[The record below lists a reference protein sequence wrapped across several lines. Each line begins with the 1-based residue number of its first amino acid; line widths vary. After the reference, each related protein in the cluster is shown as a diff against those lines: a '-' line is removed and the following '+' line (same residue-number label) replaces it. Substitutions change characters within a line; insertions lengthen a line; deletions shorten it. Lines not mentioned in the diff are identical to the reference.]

1 MMNLN
6 LQNAAQRH
14 FVFVECYVV
23 QEAAYSGFSLACLKI
38 RSKNEEA
45 INSTKR
51 EWVRS
56 FSPDSTQN
64 ETDLL
69 AKCFL
74 FPTLS
79 TSILFTCFWTD
90 LVLVLATTG
99 NTSAVAGY
107 TRVWIHENSKASI
120 PENNIIARYRES
132 DLHANLF
139 NHRRKLFAYSESLQR
154 PTIAIL
160 LIQILIFFRP
170 LSSVPLLQST
180 TKLSS
185 DRIRGPTCFRKALN
199 LIFPKISWQ
208 NMRGFHPA
216 TILSPSF
223 HGVRKER
230 LTQWPAISDPKTTKM
245 LGAGGGGTSRKIGWG
260 CAARFLKPL
269 PYFRPDQNLD
279 TLFQSWSPEAR
290 RVTEARGKLLRHV
303 HGSWRKH

>member
-1 MMNLN
+1 MMNFK

-56 FSPDSTQN
+56 FSLDSTQN

-74 FPTLS
+74 FSTLS
-79 TSILFTCFWTD
+79 TPILFTCFWID

-120 PENNIIARYRES
+120 PENNIIARYRKS

-139 NHRRKLFAYSESLQR
+139 HHRRKLFAYSESLRR

-160 LIQILIFFRP
+160 LIQILIFF
-170 LSSVPLLQST
+170 
-180 TKLSS
+180 
-185 DRIRGPTCFRKALN
+185 D
-199 LIFPKISWQ
+199 
-208 NMRGFHPA
+208 H
-216 TILSPSF
+216 
-223 HGVRKER
+223 
-230 LTQWPAISDPKTTKM
+230 
-245 LGAGGGGTSRKIGWG
+245 
-260 CAARFLKPL
+260 
-269 PYFRPDQNLD
+269 
-279 TLFQSWSPEAR
+279 
-290 RVTEARGKLLRHV
+290 
-303 HGSWRKH
+303 